1 MLVTPKSL
9 TDTVDVLILLT
20 TSRGWSL
27 AAEVGQDSQSVA
39 DKDGGWGPRGWG
51 QSEVTPICRG
61 LPVLSLA
68 HFSSSCCF
76 PGGVACCSDDFWC
89 WRRSSAAR
97 GGRSSGENGTSW
109 PGERTRRKKKS
120 VWYLKGFPLEFNTV
134 CYRLIIVEK

>member
-1 MLVTPKSL
+1 M
-9 TDTVDVLILLT
+9 
-20 TSRGWSL
+20 
-27 AAEVGQDSQSVA
+27 
-39 DKDGGWGPRGWG
+39 
-51 QSEVTPICRG
+51 
-61 LPVLSLA
+61 LSLA
-68 HFSSSCCF
+68 HFSSSCCC

-134 CYRLIIVEK
+134 CYRLVIVEK